1 MELAGTER
9 RRSPLFPV
17 PNSAD
22 WKKMEGNLRTN
33 YEKWMTWIVLSLCGM
48 LLLIGGVN
56 GALVKG

>member
-1 MELAGTER
+1 LSR
-9 RRSPLFPV
+9 RDVTRCSTLFPAGN
-17 PNSAD
+17 PAD
-22 WKKMEGNLRTN
+22 WEQMEGNLRTN

>member
-1 MELAGTER
+1 MSR
-9 RRSPLFPV
+9 RDVTRCSTLFPTAN
-17 PNSAD
+17 PAD
-22 WKKMEGNLRTN
+22 WEQMEGNLRTN